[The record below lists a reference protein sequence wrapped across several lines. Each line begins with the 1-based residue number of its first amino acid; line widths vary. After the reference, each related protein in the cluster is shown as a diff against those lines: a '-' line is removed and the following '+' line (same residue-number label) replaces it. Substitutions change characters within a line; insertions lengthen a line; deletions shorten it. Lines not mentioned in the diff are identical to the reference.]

1 MMNAYVFGN
10 KTTPASVKLGEWI
23 GYTGTPYR
31 QYRAPSSLLT
41 VAALLAVEEAA
52 YYRWSQAAMCPPV
65 LIP

>member
-1 MMNAYVFGN
+1 MHMFLEIKQRLQALSLVSG
-10 KTTPASVKLGEWI
+10 S
-23 GYTGTPYR
+23 GTPYR